1 MSLLVPAS
9 GREPSPVAPA
19 RDWTSFPTGM
29 AVIGIGLA
37 LLVWQT
43 RFRLFETDVSA
54 WIVRSLRLR
63 PAASAV
69 GTNVIFPLH
78 GRWVG
83 FSLTVACTAALLMLP
98 FFLIAGLLMLS
109 GRVDRRRGLSAL
121 LAVSAIVFLVNQLR
135 MLLIAASMMWWGFQR
150 GYERSHVFLG
160 TVLST
165 IGVIIG
171 MVIFVWMLIGDSSR
185 RRRGLAL

>member
-1 MSLLVPAS
+1 MSLVVPAS
-9 GREPSPVAPA
+9 GREPSAVDPT
-19 RDWTSFPTGM
+19 REWTSFPIGV
-29 AVIGIGLA
+29 AVIGVGLA
-37 LLVWQT
+37 LLVWQA
-43 RFRLFETDVSA
+43 RFRLLETNVSA
-54 WIVRSLRLR
+54 WAVRALHLR

-83 FSLTVACTAALLMLP
+83 YSLTVACTAALLMLP
-98 FFLIAGLLMLS
+98 FFLIAGLLLLT
-109 GRVDRRRGLSAL
+109 GRIDRRRGLSAL
-121 LAVSAIVFLVNQLR
+121 LAVSVIIFVVNQLR

-165 IGVIIG
+165 IGVITG
-171 MVIFVWMLIGDSSR
+171 MIIFVWMLLGDSSR
-185 RRRGLAL
+185 RRRGLVL